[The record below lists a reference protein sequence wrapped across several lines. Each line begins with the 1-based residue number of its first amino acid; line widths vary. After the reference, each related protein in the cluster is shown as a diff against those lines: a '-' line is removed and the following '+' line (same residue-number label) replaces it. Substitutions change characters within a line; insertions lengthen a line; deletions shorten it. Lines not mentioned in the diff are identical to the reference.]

1 MKSIQFALAASVALF
16 AVVSAQGAN
25 TQHEESAPSVS
36 AAGPKA
42 SSSISAAVK
51 PVGKDEKP
59 KPKDAADKKVHV
71 TNNLDSAGKQTKDAK
86 DAKDM
91 KNAKQA
97 KVPAPDANAA
107 SHQLAISGALVG
119 AAAIVAAYI

>member
-1 MKSIQFALAASVALF
+1 MKSTQFALAASAALF

-25 TQHEESAPSVS
+25 TQHAEGVPSAS

-42 SSSISAAVK
+42 SSSVSAAAK

-59 KPKDAADKKVHV
+59 KSKDAADKKGPV
-71 TNNLDSAGKQTKDAK
+71 TNHADNADKHIKDAK
-86 DAKDM
+86 DIKDK

-119 AAAIVAAYI
+119 AAAVVAAYI